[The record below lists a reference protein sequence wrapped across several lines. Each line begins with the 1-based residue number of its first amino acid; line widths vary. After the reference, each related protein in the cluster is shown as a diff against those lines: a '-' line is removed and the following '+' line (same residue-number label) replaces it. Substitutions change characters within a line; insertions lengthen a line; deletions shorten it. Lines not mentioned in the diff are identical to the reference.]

1 MRPLKVVVADDQAIV
16 RGGVRAMLDA
26 ADDIQVVGEAED
38 GGQAVELVLRAH
50 PDVVVM
56 DIRMPNVDGIEATRR
71 LMAAGSRARIL
82 MLTTFNLDE
91 YVFQAMRAGAAGF
104 LLKATPPDRLA
115 EAVRVVAAGD
125 SLLDPMIT
133 RRLVE
138 HFLAQPST
146 DPALQGPLE
155 ALTDREKEILRL
167 LARGLSNAQ
176 MGERLFLSETTVK
189 SYVTRLLGKLDVRT
203 RVQAVVLAY
212 ETGLVRPGEQSEVA
226 SRLIPALRPGARSPT
241 GAYTLT
247 GSRLPSSSMSGAPPS
262 LAVAVERG
270 VRRLGD
276 QQVGVGLAG
285 QLLDPRGGVDGVA
298 DHREVDAPAAA
309 DGAGDDLAGV
319 DADADLQPRRP
330 VGEFT
335 SSTMHARR
343 LDRALGV
350 VGLALGR
357 AEHGDQPVADE
368 LVDVAAV
375 LVDARHGGLE
385 QLVQLGDDLVRLG
398 LLGERGEVADVEEQ
412 DGHLDLLALQVA
424 CPPRARARSGSGRR
438 TRRTPRAASRARRPP
453 RPSR

>member
-1 MRPLKVVVADDQAIV
+1 MRPLKVVVVDDQAIV

-26 ADDIQVVGEAED
+26 ADDIEVVGEAED

-104 LLKATPPDRLA
+104 LLKATPPERLA

-146 DPALQGPLE
+146 DPSLQGPLE
-155 ALTDREKEILRL
+155 ALTEREKEILRL
-167 LARGLSNAQ
+167 LARGLSNAE

-212 ETGLVRPGEQSEVA
+212 ETGLVRPGEQAEVA
-226 SRLIPALRPGARSPT
+226 
-241 GAYTLT
+241 
-247 GSRLPSSSMSGAPPS
+247 
-262 LAVAVERG
+262 
-270 VRRLGD
+270 
-276 QQVGVGLAG
+276 
-285 QLLDPRGGVDGVA
+285 A
-298 DHREVDAPAAA
+298 D
-309 DGAGDDLAGV
+309 
-319 DADADLQPRRP
+319 
-330 VGEFT
+330 
-335 SSTMHARR
+335 
-343 LDRALGV
+343 
-350 VGLALGR
+350 
-357 AEHGDQPVADE
+357 
-368 LVDVAAV
+368 
-375 LVDARHGGLE
+375 
-385 QLVQLGDDLVRLG
+385 
-398 LLGERGEVADVEEQ
+398 
-412 DGHLDLLALQVA
+412 
-424 CPPRARARSGSGRR
+424 
-438 TRRTPRAASRARRPP
+438 
-453 RPSR
+453 

>member
-155 ALTDREKEILRL
+155 ALTEREKEILRL
-167 LARGLSNAQ
+167 LARGLSNAE

-226 SRLIPALRPGARSPT
+226 
-241 GAYTLT
+241 
-247 GSRLPSSSMSGAPPS
+247 
-262 LAVAVERG
+262 
-270 VRRLGD
+270 
-276 QQVGVGLAG
+276 
-285 QLLDPRGGVDGVA
+285 A
-298 DHREVDAPAAA
+298 D
-309 DGAGDDLAGV
+309 
-319 DADADLQPRRP
+319 
-330 VGEFT
+330 
-335 SSTMHARR
+335 
-343 LDRALGV
+343 
-350 VGLALGR
+350 
-357 AEHGDQPVADE
+357 
-368 LVDVAAV
+368 
-375 LVDARHGGLE
+375 
-385 QLVQLGDDLVRLG
+385 
-398 LLGERGEVADVEEQ
+398 
-412 DGHLDLLALQVA
+412 
-424 CPPRARARSGSGRR
+424 
-438 TRRTPRAASRARRPP
+438 
-453 RPSR
+453 